1 MPEVTK
7 NLELNFKNSLGKS
20 TRITVANPRLDVTAE
35 EAQSAIEAIAGA
47 DAFVTPEGAIV
58 YDEAVSARY
67 VTRQV
72 DELYVAGEE
81 APQA

>member
-1 MPEVTK
+1 MPEITQ

-20 TRITVANPRLDVTAE
+20 TRITVAKPRLDVSAE
-35 EAQSAIEAIAGA
+35 EAQAAIEAIAGA
-47 DAFVTPEGAIV
+47 DAFVTPEGTLV

-72 DELYVAGEE
+72 DELYVAGE
-81 APQA
+81 ADAQA

>member
-1 MPEVTK
+1 MPEVTQ

-20 TRITVANPRLDVTAE
+20 TRISIANPRLDVTAE
-35 EAQSAIEAIAGA
+35 QAQAAIETIAGA
-47 DAFVTPEGAIV
+47 EAFVTPEGTIV

-72 DELYVAGEE
+72 DEVYVAGEE
-81 APQA
+81 PLA